1 MAHIYLKGQWTPEQH
16 HICGSS
22 FKEEV
27 KTWLLVCLRL
37 QKDNVQELPPELQ
50 QEVIVQLSLLHHPI
64 VTMDP
69 NTGALRGAAAAL
81 EAYKPYFTGLEGHS
95 AGGGAASHS
104 TSSAGGKSGGKKE
117 KCSVQ

>member
-27 KTWLLVCLRL
+27 RTWLLVCLRL

-64 VTMDP
+64 VTIDP
-69 NTGALRGAAAAL
+69 NTGALRGAAAVL
-81 EAYKPYFTGLEGHS
+81 EAYKPYFTGLESQS
-95 AGGGAASHS
+95 AGGAASQS
-104 TSSAGGKSGGKKE
+104 ASSASGKPGGKKE